1 MDAIVTRKATL
12 NDLPVLD
19 NFHQLLVSAERPFDE
34 TIKDG
39 IVVYYD
45 LRALIESDDAELLVL
60 EKEGTLVGCGYAHIR
75 KAKSYLTYEEYAH
88 LGFMYVVPEYR
99 GMGLNQQ
106 LIAAL
111 KQWVLSNGV
120 KEVRLEVYEENL
132 AAVKAYE
139 RAGFKKLLST
149 MRCEIG

>member
-1 MDAIVTRKATL
+1 MDTVKTRRASFD
-12 NDLPVLD
+12 DLPVLD
-19 NFHQLLVSAERPFDE
+19 NFLQLLVDAERPFDV

-39 IVVYYD
+39 TAIYYD

-60 EKEGTLVGCGYAHIR
+60 EKDGSLVGCGYALIQ
-75 KAKSYLTYEEYAH
+75 KAKSYLKYREYAH

-106 LIAAL
+106 LITAL
-111 KQWVLSNGV
+111 KQWVLSKGV
-120 KEVRLEVYEENL
+120 REVRLEVYEENA

-139 RAGFKKLLST
+139 KAGFRKLLST
-149 MRCEIG
+149 MRCEI

>member
-1 MDAIVTRKATL
+1 MDVITRRATL

-19 NFHQLLVSAERPFDE
+19 GFLQQLVNAERPFDE
-34 TIKDG
+34 TIKEG
-39 IVVYYD
+39 IVIYYD
-45 LRALIESDDAELLVL
+45 LKALIESDDAELLVL
-60 EKEGTLVGCGYAHIR
+60 EKDGALVGCGYAHIR

-88 LGFMYVVPEYR
+88 LGFMYVMPEYR

-111 KQWVLSNGV
+111 KQWVLSKGV
-120 KEVRLEVYEENL
+120 REVRLEVYEENIG
-132 AAVKAYE
+132 AVKAYE
-139 RAGFKKLLST
+139 KAGFKKLLST

>member
-1 MDAIVTRKATL
+1 MDVITRKATL

-19 NFHQLLVSAERPFDE
+19 GFLQLLVNAERPFDE

-39 IVVYYD
+39 IVIYYD
-45 LRALIESDDAELLVL
+45 LKALIESRDAELLVL
-60 EKEGTLVGCGYAHIR
+60 EKDGALVGCGYANIR

-88 LGFMYVVPEYR
+88 LGFMYVMPEYR

-106 LIAAL
+106 LITAL
-111 KQWVLSNGV
+111 KHWVLSKGV
-120 KEVRLEVYEENL
+120 KEVRLEVYEENK

-139 RAGFKKLLST
+139 KAGFKKLLST
-149 MRCEIG
+149 MRCDIG